1 MKSMHSFTKKRAA
14 ELEALA
20 KSLGVVFNDI
30 SLLNQALT
38 HTSYAN
44 EIKGTALQNERLEFL
59 GDAVLELVSS
69 TYLYHTF
76 PNLPEGELTK
86 TRAGLVCSESLA
98 ELATGLHLGDYLL
111 LGHGEEMGGGRTR
124 QTNLEDVF
132 EAVIGAVYL
141 DQGWETAKAYVLR
154 VLAPAVKRIGKG
166 PVLKDWKTILQEIV
180 FQHKDKTI
188 SYEMAREEG
197 PDHAKVFVFRVR
209 IAGKVMGEGEGRSKK
224 EAEQRAAYA
233 ALKKMG
239 RG

>member
-1 MKSMHSFTKKRAA
+1 MHSFTKKRAA
-14 ELEALA
+14 ELEVLA

-98 ELATGLHLGDYLL
+98 ELATGLHLGDY
-111 LGHGEEMGGGRTR
+111 
-124 QTNLEDVF
+124 
-132 EAVIGAVYL
+132 
-141 DQGWETAKAYVLR
+141 
-154 VLAPAVKRIGKG
+154 
-166 PVLKDWKTILQEIV
+166 
-180 FQHKDKTI
+180 
-188 SYEMAREEG
+188 
-197 PDHAKVFVFRVR
+197 
-209 IAGKVMGEGEGRSKK
+209 
-224 EAEQRAAYA
+224 
-233 ALKKMG
+233 
-239 RG
+239 